1 MTKLK
6 TEKHKAK
13 HIFKATC
20 IFICRYK
27 TLFMMNDIGNKVSLA
42 ETGLYKDK
50 KTHRPYVSYG
60 NISFPLLGI
69 LEHSKKK
76 KKMNVTRLHLIGLSG
91 T

>member
-1 MTKLK
+1 
-6 TEKHKAK
+6 
-13 HIFKATC
+13 
-20 IFICRYK
+20 
-27 TLFMMNDIGNKVSLA
+27 MNDIGNKVSLA
-42 ETGLYKDK
+42 ETGLCKDK

-76 KKMNVTRLHLIGLSG
+76 KKKNVTRLHLIGLSG